1 VKGVLYGTT
10 SGGGKSDNGTVFSVN
25 KAGKEQVLYAFKGG
39 SDGYQ
44 PIGGLVNVNGT
55 LYGATAR
62 GGHAGKGTVFSL
74 RP

>member
-1 VKGVLYGTT
+1 MN
-10 SGGGKSDNGTVFSVN
+10 KS
-25 KAGKEQVLYAFKGG
+25 GKEQALYAFKAG

-44 PIGGLVNVNGT
+44 PIGGLVNLNGT

-62 GGHAGKGTVFSL
+62 GGRAGEGTVFSI